1 MRLVTYR
8 DERGARVGA
17 LRGDDVIPLDD
28 FADML
33 ALIDGGADAL
43 ARAQAAVQA
52 EEAAS
57 EKWNSAPWL
66 LRVAGAIAAAVG
78 FGMLFF
84 KPLRDIAPAAMVS
97 RSQT

>member
-28 FADML
+28 FTDML

-43 ARAQAAVQA
+43 ARAQAAVERGANARPLAQVRLL
-52 EEAAS
+52 
-57 EKWNSAPWL
+57 APIPRPRQNVVCL
-66 LRVAGAIAAAVG
+66 GMNYVAHAIESVY
-78 FGMLFF
+78 
-84 KPLRDIAPAAMVS
+84 
-97 RSQT
+97 THE